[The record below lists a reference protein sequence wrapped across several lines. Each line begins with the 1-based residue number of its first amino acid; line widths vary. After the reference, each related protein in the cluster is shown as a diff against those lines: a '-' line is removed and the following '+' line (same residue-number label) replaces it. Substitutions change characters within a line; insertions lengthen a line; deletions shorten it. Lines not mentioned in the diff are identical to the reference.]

1 LLEFGLVEPA
11 FEGCHLFGFVKPGRS
26 IASGLF
32 WGCNLGLAWTCPAA
46 PAMMGEVTG
55 SFSAI
60 DPMMPSWLISGFQQF
75 IHL

>member
-1 LLEFGLVEPA
+1 
-11 FEGCHLFGFVKPGRS
+11 
-26 IASGLF
+26 
-32 WGCNLGLAWTCPAA
+32 
-46 PAMMGEVTG
+46 MMGEVTG